1 MTDDQLGRPRFRLGF
16 LTHVQGRGDPAAT
29 YRNAQELFV
38 VADELGFDVGWVAQ
52 HHAPL
57 GGGGLPS
64 PWTFLSHAAARTKR
78 IRLSTAITVLPLE
91 NPVRLAE
98 DVSVVDLLSG
108 GRVEIGVGSG
118 GSEIEYAAFG
128 RDVARKRELT
138 SEGLEVLRNALAN
151 REVGAT
157 GFTIQPPAADFTGRI
172 WQGVF
177 SGPGAEYAARGGSN
191 LLLNRAAYGY
201 DEPTDVVQRPW
212 ADAYLAAWNQ
222 PRAPRIGLSRF
233 VFPAKDRK
241 TALDQIGADVH
252 AAAQRFS
259 LRGAFP
265 AGLGQEEALRRFHSF
280 YGHPDEVIAAL
291 LGERVLPV
299 ATDLI
304 TQFNPAVPDHDAAIR
319 ALELIATEVAPAL
332 GWKPASAVGSLR
344 TRSLALG
351 PSASPAAL
359 AALRPSHDVASIS
372 RSLAEKNQYLAK
384 RCQGV

>member
-1 MTDDQLGRPRFRLGF
+1 MTDQPARPRFRLGF
-16 LTHVQGRGDPAAT
+16 LTHVQGRGNLSET

-64 PWTFLSHAAARTKR
+64 PWVFLAHAAARTRR
-78 IRLSTAITVLPLE
+78 IRLSTAITILPLE
-91 NPVRLAE
+91 HPVRLAE

-118 GSEIEYAAFG
+118 ASELEYAAFG
-128 RDVARKRELT
+128 RDVGRKRELT
-138 SEGLEVLRNALAN
+138 SEGLEVLRDALAN
-151 REVGAT
+151 KEVGAP
-157 GFTIQPPAADFTGRI
+157 GFAIQPPAGDFGNRI
-172 WQGVF
+172 WQAVF
-177 SGPGAEYAARGGSN
+177 SAAGAQYAAAAGSN

-201 DEPTDVVQRPW
+201 DEPTDEVQRPW

-233 VFPAKDRK
+233 VFPARDRQA
-241 TALDQIGADVH
+241 ALDQIGADVH
-252 AAAQRFS
+252 KAAQRFA

-265 AGLGQEEALRRFHSF
+265 DGIDQQEALRRFHCF
-280 YGHPDEVIAAL
+280 YGHPDEIIAAL
-291 LGERVLPV
+291 QKEQVLPV

-332 GWKPASAVGSLR
+332 GWKPAGARQLTG
-344 TRSLALG
+344 A
-351 PSASPAAL
+351 
-359 AALRPSHDVASIS
+359 
-372 RSLAEKNQYLAK
+372 
-384 RCQGV
+384 

>member
-1 MTDDQLGRPRFRLGF
+1 MTDQPRFRLGF
-16 LTHVQGRGDPAAT
+16 LTHVQGRGDLATT

-57 GGGGLPS
+57 GGGGLSS
-64 PWTFLSHAAARTKR
+64 PWTFLAHAAARTKR

-91 NPVRLAE
+91 NPIRLAE
-98 DVSVVDLLSG
+98 DVSVVDTLSG

-118 GSEIEYAAFG
+118 ASEAEYAAFG

-138 SEGLEVLRNALAN
+138 SEGLAVLRRALAN
-151 REVGAT
+151 QEVGAA
-157 GFTIQPPAADFTGRI
+157 GFTIQPPAAGFTERI
-172 WQGVF
+172 WQAVF
-177 SGPGAEYAARGGSN
+177 SAAGAGYAAQAGSN

-201 DEPTDVVQRPW
+201 DQATDEVQRPW
-212 ADAYLAAWNQ
+212 ADAYLNAWAQ
-222 PRAPRIGLSRF
+222 PRIPRIGLSRF
-233 VFPAKDRK
+233 VFPAQDTR

-252 AAAQRFS
+252 AAAQRFA

-265 AGLGQEEALRRFHSF
+265 PGISQDEALRRFHCF
-280 YGHPDEVIAAL
+280 YGHPDEIIAAL
-291 LGERVLPV
+291 RQEKVLPV

-332 GWKPASAVGSLR
+332 GWKPAND
-344 TRSLALG
+344 
-351 PSASPAAL
+351 SPGVRQSSGA
-359 AALRPSHDVASIS
+359 RQSSHVRQLTGA
-372 RSLAEKNQYLAK
+372 
-384 RCQGV
+384 